1 MSYNNQQKKQEEKEE
16 KNRRKQAKN
25 VRNDHK
31 LIFVK
36 LNYLLLLESCEMKQL
51 HNFDKWN
58 KRKKKSMEKLNLQ
71 VVFVC
76 CLCPISTTIMV

>member
-1 MSYNNQQKKQEEKEE
+1 MRKKK
-16 KNRRKQAKN
+16 RRIEAEKN

-36 LNYLLLLESCEMKQL
+36 LNYLLPLESCEMKQL

-58 KRKKKSMEKLNLQ
+58 KRRKKVWEN
-71 VVFVC
+71 
-76 CLCPISTTIMV
+76 